1 MQLLMRVL
9 GTARDG
15 MGLGMGVAGVEKKDG
30 GGGGRGKCIVAG
42 VSWRLVIEWNG
53 TEWKYISV

>member
-1 MQLLMRVL
+1 MRVL